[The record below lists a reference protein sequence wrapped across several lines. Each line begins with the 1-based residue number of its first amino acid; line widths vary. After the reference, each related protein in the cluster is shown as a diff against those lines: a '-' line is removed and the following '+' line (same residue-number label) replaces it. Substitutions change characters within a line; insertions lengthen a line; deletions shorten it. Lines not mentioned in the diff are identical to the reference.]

1 MVERFQSASRNDHE
15 RGMIAEANPTRLCF
29 TLRDASLINEFSLVS
44 ILMQHLT
51 LLTISFLSHY
61 HTSLQILELQFS
73 IIIFFKN
80 VQCSAGWY
88 CLVVDFSLCFENI
101 DHFKALRHSIFFY
114 NFAAQFDQNG
124 KILTFSVINLVN
136 ISETLLVRITKL
148 SQ

>member
-29 TLRDASLINEFSLVS
+29 TLRGASLINEFSLAS
-44 ILMQHLT
+44 ILVQHLT
-51 LLTISFLSHY
+51 LLTNSFLSHY
-61 HTSLQILELQFS
+61 HTSLHLNYNFQSSIFS
-73 IIIFFKN
+73 RMY
-80 VQCSAGWY
+80 SAGLCW
-88 CLVVDFSLCFENI
+88 LVLNFSLCFQNI

-124 KILTFSVINLVN
+124 KISTFSVINLVN